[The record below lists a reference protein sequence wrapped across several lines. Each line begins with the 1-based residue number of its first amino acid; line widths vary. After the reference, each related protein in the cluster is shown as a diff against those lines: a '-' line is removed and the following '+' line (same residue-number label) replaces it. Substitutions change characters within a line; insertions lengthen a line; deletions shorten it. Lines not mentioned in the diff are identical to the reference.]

1 MLINFHDA
9 SIDLDSS
16 SIGFIYRSDK
26 LKQRY
31 CNYLSITFKEM

>member
-26 LKQRY
+26 LKQR
-31 CNYLSITFKEM
+31 LQLFIDSF